1 MASLN
6 RIGAGCSS
14 VVIVPSGF
22 AHVVDVSDRIASTS
36 TLEPC
41 DRAETTADTRSGR
54 DATLATGGFG
64 SAAGAATA
72 GSLTSKGCRQ
82 QRERNHNGDRPTGPT
97 ARTTACGHDE
107 NQTSLTSA

>member
-1 MASLN
+1 VCA
-6 RIGAGCSS
+6 S

-22 AHVVDVSDRIASTS
+22 AHVVDVSERIDSTS

-41 DRAETTADTRSGR
+41 DRADTTADTRSGR

-72 GSLTSKGCRQ
+72 GSLASKAVASN
-82 QRERNHNGDRPTGPT
+82 ENE
-97 ARTTACGHDE
+97 TTAAMARESH
-107 NQTSLTSA
+107 